1 MNSFISWIGGKKLL
15 RNEIVSRFPE
25 KFDRYVEVFGG
36 AGWVLFHKDKHA
48 DQEIFNDYN
57 GDLVNLY
64 RCVKYHEPEL
74 KRELSYMLNSREL
87 FNDFKA
93 QYDVIGLTDIQRAAR
108 YFMLIKTSYG
118 SKMSSFGCVKKNINA
133 MIDYLDE
140 IQERLSRVVIENRD
154 FEDLIKIYDRPGTLF
169 YLDPPYYGTER
180 YYQVQFSEVDHLRLK
195 KCLERIQGNFVI
207 SYNDCEFTENLYSS
221 FKIEKVLRNH
231 NLNARYI
238 DGDRSYNEIIV
249 MKL

>member
-48 DQEIFNDYN
+48 EQEVFNDYN

-87 FNDFKA
+87 FDDFKA
-93 QYDVIGLTDIQRAAR
+93 QYDVRGLTDIQKAAK

-118 SKMSSFGCVKKNINA
+118 SKNEQLWV
-133 MIDYLDE
+133 
-140 IQERLSRVVIENRD
+140 
-154 FEDLIKIYDRPGTLF
+154 
-169 YLDPPYYGTER
+169 
-180 YYQVQFSEVDHLRLK
+180 
-195 KCLERIQGNFVI
+195 
-207 SYNDCEFTENLYSS
+207 CEKEC
-221 FKIEKVLRNH
+221 
-231 NLNARYI
+231 
-238 DGDRSYNEIIV
+238 
-249 MKL
+249 